1 LVPTSDGSDDF
12 VGIGGPD
19 EGFGGCVGVRN
30 KAFDRGLQ
38 IDERAEN
45 AALQSPFGQLG
56 EEALDR
62 IEPGGRFWRVM
73 IASRS

>member
-30 KAFDRGLQ
+30 EAF
-38 IDERAEN
+38 
-45 AALQSPFGQLG
+45 
-56 EEALDR
+56 
-62 IEPGGRFWRVM
+62 
-73 IASRS
+73 